1 MSATKPVTSE
11 EADAFMRNYLAR
23 PTDVTARLVFADWLE
38 ETCKP
43 HNLAWAY
50 YIRLRAEAER
60 HSPDSPERREL
71 DRQADSYAPKVR
83 ANLTIAV
90 SLFVGYPKSLLQLLP
105 APNITVRLGHFEV
118 PPRVYELVPES
129 VARENVLVP
138 LADQGRVVFI
148 ATAEP
153 HNNDSAQ
160 RLEFILNRDVI
171 LVGAEEDDIEDAIDR
186 HYGLTELESIDSPP
200 LLTEFATTQLYALT
214 TEAKPLSGPAPDESQ
229 VVRFVNLLFTEAITR
244 RADAIRLIPHPHA
257 LVVSYL
263 IDGVWVERD
272 RIPLRLARPVV
283 SRIATMAWLWP
294 EAVLTH
300 PPTARHHGTFR
311 LHAHG
316 VRLRADVTMTT
327 APNCPSVHVA
337 LARESVTLADL

>member
-1 MSATKPVTSE
+1 MSATKPATSE
-11 EADAFMRNYLAR
+11 EADAFVRNYLAC

-60 HSPDSPERREL
+60 HAPDSPERHEL

-83 ANLTIAV
+83 ANLTIAA

-105 APNITVRLGHFEV
+105 APNITVRLAGFEI
-118 PPRVYELVPES
+118 PPRVYEMVPES
-129 VARENVLVP
+129 VAREGPLIP
-138 LADQGRVVFI
+138 LAEQGSVMFVA
-148 ATAEP
+148 ATDP
-153 HNNDSAQ
+153 RDSDLAQ
-160 RLEFILNRDVI
+160 RLEFIIARDAI
-171 LVGAEEDDIEDAIDR
+171 LVGADEDDIDDAIDR
-186 HYGLTELESIDSPP
+186 HYGTAILESVDSGP
-200 LLTEFATTQLYALT
+200 LITEFATTQLYALT
-214 TEAKPLSGPAPDESQ
+214 TEAEALAPPGPDESQ
-229 VVRFVNLLFTEAITR
+229 IVRLVNLLFVEAITR
-244 RADAIRLIPHPHA
+244 RADAVRLIPHSHA

-263 IDGVWVERD
+263 IDGSWVDRD
-272 RIPLRLARPVV
+272 HISHHFARAVV

-300 PPTARHHGTFR
+300 PPTAQHHGTFR

-327 APNCPSVHVA
+327 APDYPSIHVA
-337 LARESVTLADL
+337 LTRESVTLADQ